1 MCIMKKF
8 VEVLKKRKVAAI
20 ICVVLI
26 AVIGYGVWFVQDM
39 RNAVEVASSHVDPEL
54 ETILEEE
61 DTPLAAAPKVTT
73 KTTKS
78 TKTTKKTV
86 KLSKAATK
94 TYTSKLPNKTKKT
107 TKTVKKNATTTVK
120 TDTAVLTEV
129 TEKYTKASKNKAVTT
144 KVTTTVKTTTT
155 VKAAVQT
162 SNTVTTT
169 TVEKSA
175 SKMNAKIRDAWTKM
189 GFTIV
194 IDPSVSYSG
203 YFNARD
209 KKMTLRA
216 DDDTIYHE
224 MGHFLGFMAGNYDTS
239 SKFQAVYKEESGKY
253 KGFNKAYV
261 TQNAS
266 EYFAEALRDYTLN
279 GSALKSERP
288 KTYASIE
295 EAISKLTSAQIT
307 KMQLVMRMY

>member
-1 MCIMKKF
+1 MKKF
-8 VEVLKKRKVAAI
+8 AEVLKKRKITAIVCLVLLAA
-20 ICVVLI
+20 V
-26 AVIGYGVWFVQDM
+26 GYGIWYVQDM
-39 RNAVEVASSHVDPEL
+39 RNAVEIASSHVDPEL
-54 ETILEEE
+54 EASLEEE
-61 DTPLAAAPKVTT
+61 ETPLAAAPQVTT

-78 TKTTKKTV
+78 SKTTKKTV
-86 KLSKAATK
+86 TLSKAATK

-120 TDTAVLTEV
+120 TETTVLTQV
-129 TEKYTKASKNKAVTT
+129 TEQYTKASKKKAVTT

-155 VKAAVQT
+155 VKAATQT
-162 SNTVTTT
+162 SNKPSTT

-175 SKMNAKIRDAWTKM
+175 SKMNAKIKDAWTKM
-189 GFTIV
+189 GFDII

-203 YFNARD
+203 YFDARN

-224 MGHFLGFMAGNYDTS
+224 MGHFLGFMAGNYDTG
-239 SKFQAVYKEESGKY
+239 SKFKAVYNEESGKY
-253 KGFNKAYV
+253 SGYNKAYV

-279 GSALKSERP
+279 PAALKSSRP
-288 KTYASIE
+288 KTYAAIE
-295 EAISKLTSAQIT
+295 EAISKLTSSQIT